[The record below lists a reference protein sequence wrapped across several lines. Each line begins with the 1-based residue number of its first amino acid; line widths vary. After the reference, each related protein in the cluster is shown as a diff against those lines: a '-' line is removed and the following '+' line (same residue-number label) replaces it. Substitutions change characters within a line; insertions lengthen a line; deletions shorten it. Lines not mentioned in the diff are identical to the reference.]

1 MKKQIL
7 TLLMAVIL
15 CSFTA
20 TCSAQEEQENYYTP
34 TTPKWISVK
43 GYWTIES
50 NIKTPKNSIIYFYNN
65 ENNLVYKEKIEGMKI
80 NLKRRKVLM
89 HLKNVLEQSVIAW
102 EKQHILKQDEML
114 VATAL
119 KK

>member
-1 MKKQIL
+1 
-7 TLLMAVIL
+7 
-15 CSFTA
+15 
-20 TCSAQEEQENYYTP
+20 
-34 TTPKWISVK
+34 
-43 GYWTIES
+43 
-50 NIKTPKNSIIYFYNN
+50 
-65 ENNLVYKEKIEGMKI
+65 MKI

-89 HLKNVLEQSVIAW
+89 HLKNVLEQYVIAW